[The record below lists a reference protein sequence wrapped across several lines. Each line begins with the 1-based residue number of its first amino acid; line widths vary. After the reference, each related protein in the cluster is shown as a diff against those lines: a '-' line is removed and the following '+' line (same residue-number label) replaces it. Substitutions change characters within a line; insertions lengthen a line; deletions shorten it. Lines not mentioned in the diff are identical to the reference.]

1 MNSKKSN
8 RKSLND
14 NYRLLLYT
22 MITIVLFFITV
33 ATISNAIHSY
43 NDSSSQKYFTLI
55 ESGDYKFKMYQY
67 SYSSKKHTIMLIDE
81 SLTDFDIDSLN
92 IAYDEKQYFHT
103 QRELEDIYISSK
115 TDKNKLYVIID
126 AEHIE
131 LQEKIESFNE
141 FDKILDVK
149 DKTQIFNCGNTKS
162 NKSYVFVD
170 GTLNIFPKNI
180 AYWNLGLD
188 PYGSSI
194 ITDSEK
200 FYSDYCK
207 NIVPGGMFDLY
218 NYNVYII
225 VSNQNKQLI
234 KICKLLK

>member
-1 MNSKKSN
+1 MTKKSSN
-8 RKSLND
+8 RKYLND
-14 NYRLLLYT
+14 NNTLLLYT
-22 MITIVLFFITV
+22 IITIVLFFITV
-33 ATISNAIHSY
+33 ATISKAIQSF
-43 NDSSSQKYFTLI
+43 NDNSSQNDFTLI

-115 TDKNKLYVIID
+115 TDKNKLYVLID

-131 LQEKIESFNE
+131 LQEKIESFKDFE
-141 FDKILDVK
+141 KILDVK
-149 DKTQIFNCGNTKS
+149 DKTQIFNCGNANSKKT
-162 NKSYVFVD
+162 YVFVD
-170 GTLNIFPKNI
+170 DTLDILPKNI
-180 AYWNLGLD
+180 AYWNLGITPD
-188 PYGSSI
+188 GSSI
-194 ITDSEK
+194 IHDSEK

-225 VSNQNKQLI
+225 VSSQNKKLI
-234 KICKLLK
+234 KICNLLK

>member
-1 MNSKKSN
+1 MTKKRAN
-8 RKSLND
+8 RKYLNGK
-14 NYRLLLYT
+14 YTLLLYT
-22 MITIVLFFITV
+22 MIAIVLFFITV
-33 ATISNAIHSY
+33 ATISKTIHSY
-43 NDSSSQKYFTLI
+43 IDNSSQNDFTQI
-55 ESGDYKFKMYQY
+55 ESGNHVFKMYQY
-67 SYSSKKHTIMLIDE
+67 SYWHSKHTIMLIDE

-92 IAYDEKQYFHT
+92 IVYDEKQYFHT
-103 QRELEDIYISSK
+103 QRVLEDIYISSK
-115 TDKNKLYVIID
+115 TDKNKLYVLID

-170 GTLNIFPKNI
+170 GTLNISPKNI
-180 AYWNLGLD
+180 AYWNLGINPD
-188 PYGSSI
+188 GSSI
-194 ITDSEK
+194 IHDSEN

-207 NIVPGGMFDLY
+207 NIVSGGMFDLY

-225 VSNQNKQLI
+225 VSNQNKKLI
-234 KICKLLK
+234 KICKRLK